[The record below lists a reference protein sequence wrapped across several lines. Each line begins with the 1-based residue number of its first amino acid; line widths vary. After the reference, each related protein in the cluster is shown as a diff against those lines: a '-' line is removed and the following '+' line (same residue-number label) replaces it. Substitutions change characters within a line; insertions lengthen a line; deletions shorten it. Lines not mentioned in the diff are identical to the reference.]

1 MTHGTRSL
9 RGRSSEAVSVA
20 NDLRYLGL
28 AAVALSTAVNPVTS
42 LRVGAIAALIL
53 ALPDVRD
60 FRPRVADVSVGCFA
74 FLYLI
79 SVFWA
84 TDLRLTFSVATNQVA
99 TAILFVALRI
109 SLVNRRAFGAI
120 GAGYLLGCGVALV
133 LLFRENPA
141 ARVAATFDS
150 LQSHALDGIN
160 ANYTAYAMAAGM
172 VVVVLIWRFV
182 PGTFGVAVLCAGICT
197 AGVMITG
204 SRGGVIG
211 LVLALS
217 CWLFHRL
224 LPAGTR
230 YLVYAL
236 VVVLGVG
243 ILTGLSDAIFRRQ
256 FRPGV
261 RETGDLNGRLS
272 LWPQAR
278 QVLFDHPLIGL
289 GAGSFPIL
297 NDRGVFAHD
306 VLLDVGVGTGIVG
319 ILVYCWMMWA
329 VVAKSTSQLAPN
341 TRLLIAGVTIGAM
354 APALLT
360 GYWYQASA
368 TWVVLALVSRC
379 TSLPAAGS
387 TNPAMIGKKQRQLV
401 PTRRRW

>member
-1 MTHGTRSL
+1 MTRRTRSL
-9 RGRSSEAVSVA
+9 RGRSSEALSVA

-28 AAVALSTAVNPVTS
+28 AVVALSTAVNPVTS
-42 LRVGAIAALIL
+42 LRVGAVAALIL

-74 FLYLI
+74 LLYLL

-84 TDLRLTFSVATNQVA
+84 TDQRLTFSIATNQVA

-109 SLVNRRAFGAI
+109 CLVNRRAFGAI
-120 GAGYLLGCGVALV
+120 GAGYLLGLGVALV

-141 ARVAATFDS
+141 ARVAANFDS
-150 LQSHALDGIN
+150 LQSNALDGIN

-204 SRGGVIG
+204 ARGGVIG

-217 CWLFHRL
+217 CWLLHRL
-224 LPAGTR
+224 LPARTT

-278 QVLFDHPLIGL
+278 QVLLDHPLIGL

-329 VVAKSTSQLAPN
+329 IVAKSTSQLAPN

-379 TSLPAAGS
+379 ASLPAAGS
-387 TNPAMIGKKQRQLV
+387 TNPAKIGRRERQLV
-401 PTRRRW
+401 PTGRRW